1 MSLFNPSSWFEK
13 KEETVQQPVQ
23 QPDSGVVGGKKR
35 KTKSNKMKK
44 SKKIRKSKKSKKSKK
59 SRKLRR
65 K

>member
-1 MSLFNPSSWFEK
+1 MSLFNPSSWFGK
-13 KEETVQQPVQ
+13 KEETVQQP
-23 QPDSGVVGGKKR
+23 DSGVFGGKKR